1 MPRVDSRTYT
11 LTTSTGLG
19 FADAVG
25 RVREEL
31 AAEGF
36 GVLCEID
43 VQATL
48 QAKLGIQREPY
59 LILGACNPPLAH
71 AALEAEPQLGV
82 LLPCNVVVYRRQGE
96 THIAAVDAEQMLS
109 IVGNEEL
116 ASTASEVRRRLSA
129 VVERAAQT
137 SISSPA

>member
-1 MPRVDSRTYT
+1 MPQVDSHTYT
-11 LTTSTGLG
+11 LTTSTDLA
-19 FADAVG
+19 FADAVA

-48 QAKLGIQREPY
+48 KNKLDIEREPY
-59 LILGACNPPLAH
+59 LILGTCNPPLAH
-71 AALEAEPQLGV
+71 AALEAEPELGT
-82 LLPCNVVVYRRQGE
+82 LLPCNVVVYQRRGE

-109 IVGNEEL
+109 IVGNDQL
-116 ASTASEVRRRLSA
+116 ADTASEVRRRLSH
-129 VVERAAQT
+129 VVVRAAGN
-137 SISSPA
+137 